1 MKLSE
6 VARNT
11 KVKANYVTRDRATM
25 IGTIVSE
32 EIKKPASG
40 GQFQVLVQYE
50 RESSPRWVAGGNL
63 TKVNW

>member
-6 VARNT
+6 ISLHT
-11 KVKANYVTRDRATM
+11 KVKANYISRDRATM
-25 IGTIVSE
+25 IGEIVSE
-32 EIKKPASG
+32 EVRKPASG

-63 TKVNW
+63 IKITW

>member
-1 MKLSE
+1 MKLSD
-6 VARNT
+6 VSLHT

-25 IGTIVSE
+25 IGEIVSE
-32 EIKKPASG
+32 EVNKQASG

-63 TKVNW
+63 VKITW

>member
-1 MKLSE
+1 MKLSD
-6 VARNT
+6 VSLHT

-25 IGTIVSE
+25 IGEIVSE

-63 TKVNW
+63 VKVDW

>member
-1 MKLSE
+1 MKISDVSLH
-6 VARNT
+6 T
-11 KVKANYVTRDRATM
+11 KVIRKDITNRAAM
-25 IGTIVSE
+25 IGEIVSE

-63 TKVNW
+63 VKITW